1 LADRQAVML
10 LIKNPAGANE
20 ALATLARGA
29 GDDLHTLIA
38 LNDGIADGTDV
49 SWIWDV
55 DWELIAP
62 SLGRVVTSGSRAPD
76 LALRLKYAGI
86 EASRITIEPD
96 LTRALDATLDGVG
109 AGGCA
114 YLLPTYTAMLELQG
128 VISDRGLARRYWE
141 RSA

>member
-1 LADRQAVML
+1 ML
-10 LIKNPAGANE
+10 LIKNPAGTNE

-29 GDDLHTLIA
+29 GDDLHTMVA
-38 LNDGIADGTDV
+38 LNDRIADGTDV

-62 SLGRVVTSGSRAPD
+62 ALRHVVVAGSRAPD
-76 LALRLKYAGI
+76 IALRLKYAGVDG
-86 EASRITIEPD
+86 SRIAIEPD
-96 LTRALDATLDGVG
+96 IGRALDATLRDVG

-128 VISDRGLARRYWE
+128 IISDRGLARPYWE
-141 RSA
+141 RGA